1 MKMVL
6 PTDKEAGDKTP
17 QNRRPASS
25 TIRVQAISDPEK
37 QTLQRPV

>member
-1 MKMVL
+1 MAL
-6 PTDKEAGDKTP
+6 PSDKEAGDKTP

-25 TIRVQAISDPEK
+25 PIQLQAISNLEK